1 MAIDEDNAVTTQ
13 TTHGDTVG
21 VLIDSVNGFFN
32 NGVIACLIAAAAEHD
47 IHLVFYFGGYIEKDK
62 DCGES
67 SYAYTLPD
75 PTVLD
80 ALIVFPHNISPFSPE
95 TVRHTIL
102 AHCAEIPVYSIFDTL
117 PDTFSVIPD
126 ETPALEELVRHLV
139 EYHPNRKIA
148 ILSGPDSPKSLSRKR
163 VEIIRS
169 LLDGHGITIDP
180 ESILP
185 GDFTFDSGKQA
196 VKRLLSGHGTMPEM
210 LLCLNDEMA
219 IGAIREFL
227 NNGIS
232 VPEDIAITGFDDIE
246 EGSAL
251 PSHLSSIS
259 FPLWEMTS
267 ALVAR
272 VASDLSGTTTYAPET
287 LHFNSRF
294 VQRESCGCTSRFTT
308 NSPEDVLPKASQRVT
323 ALRSDT
329 RKVNALRHS
338 LAEIIEECIASGN
351 STQFM
356 AFLQQAVTE
365 LSRTGDIASSY
376 IDLFST
382 QWTISALRHKEFN
395 TQVFINSLFVDAFRF
410 VLQMKSQLFANIHS
424 NDLGTINFVQNC
436 SALMTERLS
445 VHETVK
451 IVAANLPLLGIERC
465 LMVFLSPNDPNQ
477 GELRLSYRE
486 GKQPVIPER
495 DFLLFPISRLIPDGT
510 DSFRMPIAILPLVHA
525 NTVYGY
531 LAISMT
537 NNRYEHFWR
546 VQTLV
551 SQIVDSAMA
560 SDLIENR
567 IRTLT
572 RTNDALSKLSI
583 IDEFTGLNNRR
594 ALYATGRAMYEQAR
608 QRGDPCAFIFLD
620 MDGLKKINDTFG
632 HKEGDEA
639 ILALST
645 ILKGCFRENDLVVRY
660 GGDEFVVVMVN
671 IKESSLQ
678 GAFARITAQLKAFND
693 RAVHPWT
700 LSASWGQVFIEHAD
714 AERTFESIIE
724 ESDAKLYEEKRKKKE
739 LAKATSL

>member
-1 MAIDEDNAVTTQ
+1 MAIDEDNAVITQ
-13 TTHGDTVG
+13 APHGDTVG

-32 NGVIACLIAAAAEHD
+32 NGAIACLIAAAAEHD
-47 IHLVFYFGGYIEKDK
+47 IHLVFFFGGYIEKDK

-75 PTVLD
+75 PSVLD
-80 ALIVFPHNISPFSPE
+80 ALIVFPHNISPFSPD
-95 TVRHTIL
+95 TLLHTIL
-102 AHCAEIPVYSIFDTL
+102 SHCAEIPIYALFGAL
-117 PDTFSVIPD
+117 PETFSVIPD
-126 ETPALEELVRHLV
+126 ETPAIEELVRHLA
-139 EYHPNRKIA
+139 ECHPKRKIA
-148 ILSGPDSPKSLSRKR
+148 ILSGPDAPKSISRR
-163 VEIIRS
+163 RIETIIA
-169 LLDGHGITIDP
+169 LLDGYGIPIGS
-180 ESILP
+180 ESILT
-185 GDFTFDSGKQA
+185 GDFTLESGKQA
-196 VKRLLSGHGTMPEM
+196 VKRLLSGEGAMPEM

-232 VPEDIAITGFDDIE
+232 VPEDIAIVGFDDIE
-246 EGSAL
+246 EGAAL
-251 PSHLSSIS
+251 PAHLSSIS
-259 FPLWEMTS
+259 FPVWEMAS

-272 VASDLSGTTTYAPET
+272 VASDLSGTTTYAPEI
-287 LHFNSRF
+287 LRFNTRF
-294 VQRESCGCTSRFTT
+294 VQRESCGCTSRFIT
-308 NSPEDVLPKASQRVT
+308 NGPDPAIPKAPQRAAV
-323 ALRSDT
+323 RGDN
-329 RKVNALRHS
+329 RKISALRHS
-338 LAEIIEECIASGN
+338 LAEVIEECIASGN

-410 VLQMKSQLFANIHS
+410 VMQMKTQLYANIHS

-451 IVAANLPLLGIERC
+451 IIASNLPLLGIERC

-486 GKQPVIPER
+486 GKQPDIPER

-583 IDEFTGLNNRR
+583 IDEFTGLYNRR

-608 QRGDPCAFIFLD
+608 QRGDTCAFIFLD

-660 GGDEFVVVMVN
+660 GGDEFVVLMVN
-671 IKESSLQ
+671 IKEASLK
-678 GAFARITAQLKAFND
+678 GAFSRITAQLKAFNG

-700 LSASWGQVFIEHAD
+700 LSTSWGHVFIEHAD
-714 AERTFESIIE
+714 TERTFESIIE

-739 LAKATSL
+739 RAKEASL

>member
-1 MAIDEDNAVTTQ
+1 MAIDEDNVVTTQ

-32 NGVIACLIAAAAEHD
+32 NGVIACLIAAADEHD

-62 DCGES
+62 DCGSS

-75 PTVLD
+75 PSVLD

-95 TVRHTIL
+95 TVRQTIL
-102 AHCAEIPVYSIFDTL
+102 AYCTEIPVYSFFGAL
-117 PDTFSVIPD
+117 PETFSVAPD
-126 ETPALEELVRHLV
+126 ERPAIEELIRHLM
-139 EYHPNRKIA
+139 EKHPNRKIA
-148 ILSGPDSPKSLSRKR
+148 ILSGPDAPKSVSRKR
-163 VEIIRS
+163 VETIRA
-169 LLDGHGITIDP
+169 LLDENGFPLDP
-180 ESILP
+180 DSVIA
-185 GDFTFDSGKQA
+185 GDFTFESGKQA
-196 VKRLLSGHGTMPEM
+196 VQRLLSGHGVMPEI

-219 IGAIREFL
+219 IGAMREFL

-251 PSHLSSIS
+251 PSHLSSVS
-259 FPLWEMTS
+259 FPTWEMTS

-287 LHFNSRF
+287 LRFNCKF
-294 VQRESCGCTSRFTT
+294 VQRESCGCTSRFTV
-308 NSPEDVLPKASQRVT
+308 NSPGPETPSAMNRG
-323 ALRSDT
+323 AAPRENT
-329 RKVNALRHS
+329 RKINALRHS
-338 LAEIIEECIASGN
+338 LGDIIEECIASGN
-351 STQFM
+351 SNQFM
-356 AFLQQAVTE
+356 AFVQQAVTE

-395 TQVFINSLFVDAFRF
+395 TQIFINSLFVDAFRF
-410 VLQMKSQLFANIHS
+410 VLQIKSQRFANIHS
-424 NDLGTINFVQNC
+424 NDLGTINFIQTC

-451 IVAANLPLLGIERC
+451 IIAANLPLLGIERC
-465 LMVFLSPNDPNQ
+465 LMVFLSPNDPNI

-486 GKQPVIPER
+486 GQQPEIPER
-495 DFLLFPISRLIPDGT
+495 DFLTFPISRLIPDGT
-510 DSFRMPIAILPLVHA
+510 DSIKMPIAILPLVHA
-525 NTVYGY
+525 NTVYGF

-537 NNRYEHFWR
+537 SNRYEHFWR
-546 VQTLV
+546 VQTLL

-583 IDEFTGLNNRR
+583 IDEFTGLYNRR

-620 MDGLKKINDTFG
+620 MDGLKLINDTFG

-660 GGDEFVVVMVN
+660 GGDEFVVLMVN
-671 IKESSLQ
+671 IRESSLK
-678 GAFARITAQLKAFND
+678 GAFARITEQLKAFNGS
-693 RAVHPWT
+693 AIHPWT

-739 LAKATSL
+739 LAKASSL